1 MKRRGLLKRNLAFL
15 LTAVM
20 AVGIVSYVPD
30 NASEVRAE
38 GTTTTK
44 TLGTSGIKNPSE
56 PTENG
61 WSGSYVYFGKYNGN
75 AVKYRVLDNE
85 TTVFSK
91 EENGIKA
98 RTMLLDC
105 DSVLWANSDN
115 SKFRKD
121 YDDVSAN
128 DWSISDIK
136 TYLNGSIFL
145 ENTDNFSAV
154 EQAAIAASTKKE
166 AYAGDTD
173 NSNNG
178 KDGDGVSY
186 LDWEPLTG
194 EKIFLL
200 DAKEATNESY
210 GYSNSS
216 SRKKTGGNA
225 DWWLRSPDTDL
236 GNCAGIVISGGH
248 IHISLVNGVSVG
260 VSPALNIDLSS
271 VLFSSAA
278 EGGKISAEVSS
289 VSGNN
294 TASLSEVGSYTGSE
308 WKLTLK
314 DVSRN
319 EFSVSENDIIGE
331 SGDTITLNYK
341 GATTY
346 NKESAPNEYI
356 SVILED
362 SNGNFTHYGRVAQ
375 PTKAEDSL
383 QFTLPSGLSVG
394 TYTLHVFSEQY
405 NGDYKTDY
413 ASAFANVTLTVPDTL
428 APTITNTSATRESEP
443 NAMVKFT
450 SSEAGTYYYEVVESG
465 ATPSGI
471 DTTGAGTACVQ
482 GENTISLTNL
492 SGAGAKDIYIIV
504 KDAAGNKSD
513 PSKVIIPKYVTQ
525 SEPVSQ
531 DNSNET
537 TSTENQIITETVT
550 PEIIRSPKTGEDG
563 TQILWGLTLIVSLS
577 VCFTLIG
584 AQRKKNN
591 R

>member
-105 DSVLWANSDN
+105 DSVLWAGSDD

-121 YDDVSAN
+121 NSAVSAN

-136 TYLNGSIFL
+136 TYLNGSNFL

-154 EQAAIAASTKKE
+154 EQAAIAPSTKSE
-166 AYAGDTD
+166 AYAGDPD

-178 KDGDGVSY
+178 KDGAGWDGY
-186 LDWEPLTG
+186 LDWEPLNG

-200 DAKEATNESY
+200 DAKEATNTSY
-210 GYSNSS
+210 GYSNTDNLV
-216 SRKKTGGNA
+216 RNRVKNA
-225 DWWLRSPDTDL
+225 LSGSAAYWWLRSPYTRDVSFAGLVFSDGGIYDYIVYTDL
-236 GNCAGIVISGGH
+236 
-248 IHISLVNGVSVG
+248 VG

-278 EGGKISAEVSS
+278 EGGKISAAVSGGDG
-289 VSGNN
+289 SGNN
-294 TASLSEVGSYTGSE
+294 TASLSEIGSYTGSE
-308 WKLTLK
+308 WKLTLI
-314 DVSRN
+314 DTDRN
-319 EFSVSENDIIGE
+319 TFSVSENDVKGG
-331 SGDTITLNYK
+331 SGDTVTLNYD
-341 GATTY
+341 GATVGS
-346 NKESAPNEYI
+346 KEYVSI
-356 SVILED
+356 ILED
-362 SNGNFTHYGRVAQ
+362 SNNNLTHYGRVAQ
-375 PTKAEDSL
+375 PADTIGNFEFK
-383 QFTLPSGLSVG
+383 LPSGLSDG

-413 ASAFANVTLTVPDTL
+413 ASAFDNVTLTVKN
-428 APTITNTSATRESEP
+428 PTQTT
-443 NAMVKFT
+443 
-450 SSEAGTYYYEVVESG
+450 
-465 ATPSGI
+465 
-471 DTTGAGTACVQ
+471 DTT
-482 GENTISLTNL
+482 
-492 SGAGAKDIYIIV
+492 
-504 KDAAGNKSD
+504 
-513 PSKVIIPKYVTQ
+513 
-525 SEPVSQ
+525 
-531 DNSNET
+531 DNSNSNDT
-537 TSTENQIITETVT
+537 STSTETTTTETVEAAPIT
-550 PEIIRSPKTGEDG
+550 ITYTVKKDDYMRKIAREHGITLEQLIALNP
-563 TQILWGLTLIVSLS
+563 QIKNPNLIYAGQVLIVGQTGSTAVTTETTATKTYTVQRGDSLYKIARKNGM
-577 VCFTLIG
+577 TLAELKSLNENLF
-584 AQRKKNN
+584 AQKYIFAGQTVLLK
-591 R
+591 